1 MRDLFDTPISPM
13 LIAENVDF
21 FADEAYFYEIKWDGE
36 RCVAFLDPGNS
47 TELRNKRNVRM
58 LPKIPELSNI
68 HRQVAARCILD
79 GELVCI
85 VDGKPDLAERREYL
99 RRAVTDSDRLAV
111 SRVYGADQ
119 AMELFQLTQ
128 VQGLEG
134 IVAKR
139 KDSLYFQGKRT
150 KAWLKMKHLMD
161 DDFVVCGYIDK
172 GEHLISIVLGQYRA
186 QKLVYKGH
194 VTLGVGGETF
204 AAIRAQP
211 QMIEP
216 PFIQSAPAGH
226 GNEKAVWLE
235 PTLVCTVAFMHRT
248 KNGGMRQPVCKG
260 LRWDK
265 SPLEC
270 VEPSENR

>member
-1 MRDLFDTPISPM
+1 
-13 LIAENVDF
+13 
-21 FADEAYFYEIKWDGE
+21 
-36 RCVAFLDPGNS
+36 
-47 TELRNKRNVRM
+47 
-58 LPKIPELSNI
+58 
-68 HRQVAARCILD
+68 
-79 GELVCI
+79 
-85 VDGKPDLAERREYL
+85 
-99 RRAVTDSDRLAV
+99 
-111 SRVYGADQ
+111 
-119 AMELFQLTQ
+119 
-128 VQGLEG
+128 
-134 IVAKR
+134 
-139 KDSLYFQGKRT
+139 
-150 KAWLKMKHLMD
+150 MD